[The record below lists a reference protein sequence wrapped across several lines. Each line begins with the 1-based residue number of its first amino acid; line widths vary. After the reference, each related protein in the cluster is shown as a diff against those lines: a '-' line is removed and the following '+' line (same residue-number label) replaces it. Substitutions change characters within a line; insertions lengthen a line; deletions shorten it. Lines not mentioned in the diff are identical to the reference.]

1 MTFKGQATLRRF
13 TTILNPVQKRRSSIP
28 KEEVYFKFKKFKD
41 EWEAEEYI
49 TQVMLHSLLDHVF
62 LRTLAVGL
70 LIGTSIVISFQT
82 EPSFSEK
89 YSLIFTMFEQI
100 VTTIFFWEILLKWYY
115 GFWIFWTEGWNIID
129 FLVTFI
135 LFVGPLFIKDHQ
147 LFYVLRLFRMVKSF
161 VAIKGLA
168 VIVHVILQSISDMA
182 NIILLI
188 ILISLVF
195 AVFGV
200 ILFSTSVPNSFG
212 SLQEAMYSLFI
223 CITQDGWVQI
233 YQGFIANGGLIMYG
247 GALYLFI
254 FIIGASFIFAN
265 IMIAVVTANLEQAIS
280 EEEEKR
286 HLIQRGSGYM
296 AQMKDDTES
305 SPELDL
311 VNIDNCIRHMGT
323 GNKKGPMKY
332 SAMENLNQGTFE
344 EFCFVLQSMQQNLL
358 VYSRI
363 RKELDSIYL
372 EVSEMEVNRDQQT
385 LVKQEKKMLDIME
398 TLAGRKV
405 DLLNTL
411 FPLEKMSQMI
421 NTGSLKMDKNES
433 DENSAKHSAV
443 HRPQ

>member
-1 MTFKGQATLRRF
+1 HC
-13 TTILNPVQKRRSSIP
+13 
-28 KEEVYFKFKKFKD
+28 KD

-82 EPSFSEK
+82 EPSFSEVR
-89 YSLIFTMFEQI
+89 LTQI

-115 GFWIFWTEGWNIID
+115 GFWIFWT
-129 FLVTFI
+129 
-135 LFVGPLFIKDHQ
+135 
-147 LFYVLRLFRMVKSF
+147 
-161 VAIKGLA
+161 
-168 VIVHVILQSISDMA
+168 
-182 NIILLI
+182 
-188 ILISLVF
+188 VF

-296 AQMKDDTES
+296 AQVGATD
-305 SPELDL
+305 PLL
-311 VNIDNCIRHMGT
+311 VTAGLGGGEGIG
-323 GNKKGPMKY
+323 GGGY

-411 FPLEKMSQMI
+411 FPLEKV
-421 NTGSLKMDKNES
+421 TR
-433 DENSAKHSAV
+433 AKHPHWNSLIPFPVLPLPIVCVLGA
-443 HRPQ
+443 RSPTRALYSGLLL